1 MKQRKFKK
9 VLITGIDGSVGTY
22 LQNFLQKKNINVYGT
37 FRNKVS
43 RKEVKILG
51 KKKLIKLDLNNFLK
65 TKKVLKRLKPD
76 LIFHLASNADVRQS
90 FDQPREIIINNN
102 NCTLNLLEAI
112 RKIRINPVIVVSSTS
127 EVYGDC
133 KKKVIDENQ
142 QIQPNN
148 PYAVS
153 KSFQDLLASNYYKIY
168 GLRIIITRMFT
179 YFNAKRSNLFAS
191 SWAKQILQIEK
202 GKRKVL
208 THGNLNTSR
217 SIISMQDALNAY
229 WLAAKKCKIGEVYNI
244 GGGKNIKLRDFLK
257 ILKSLSKVN
266 IVSKIDKKLL
276 RKTDIKTQ
284 IPSSLKFSKRTGWKP
299 KMSLKKSLQVFLNE
313 IREM

>member
-22 LQNFLQKKNINVYGT
+22 LQDFLQKKKINVYGT

-43 RKEVKILG
+43 RKEVKKLG

-112 RKIRINPVIVVSSTS
+112 RKLKINPVIVVSSTS

-133 KKKVIDENQ
+133 KKKIIDENQ

-153 KSFQDLLASNYYKIY
+153 KSFQDLLASNYHKIY

-202 GKRKVL
+202 GKRKIL

-244 GGGKNIKLRDFLK
+244 GGGKNIKLKDFLK
-257 ILKSLSKVN
+257 ILKSLSKVK

-284 IPSSLKFSKRTGWKP
+284 IPSSFKFSKITGWKP
-299 KMSLKKSLQVFLNE
+299 KMSLKKSLEVFLDE
-313 IREM
+313 IRET